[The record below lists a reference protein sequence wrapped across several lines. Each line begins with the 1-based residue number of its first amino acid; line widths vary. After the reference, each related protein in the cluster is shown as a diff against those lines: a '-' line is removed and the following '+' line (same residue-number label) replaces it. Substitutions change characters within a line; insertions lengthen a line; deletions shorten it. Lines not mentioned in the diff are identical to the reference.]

1 MPRRWYWIY
10 RFWTWTTRVWIL
22 ALGKLPSLSS
32 CGLTWKVR
40 DGWYICIGLLEGLG
54 KFIYVQRLPRWL
66 SGKEPSCQCRSHG
79 FDPWGGQIPWKRKWQ
94 PTPVLLPGKSPWT
107 EKPGRPVT
115 GIAKSQT
122 GLANSAQHNNTHV
135 KALTLS
141 LMFSEWSISS
151 VQSLSCVQLFATPWT
166 AACQPSLSI
175 TNSQSP
181 PKPMS
186 IESVMPFNHLILCCL
201 LLLLPSVFPSI
212 RVFSSESALIRW
224 PQYWSFTFSISPS
237 NECSELISFR
247 MDRVSMWSQVS
258 AFQCSRSQGERSKYE
273 WMYLELCKTCPQSEI
288 HWHLLVYIK

>member
-32 CGLTWKVR
+32 CGLTCKVR

-201 LLLLPSVFPSI
+201 LPLLHSIFPALGSFQMSQLFASGVKRIGVSASASVLPMNTQDWSPLGWTGWISLQSKGLS
-212 RVFSSESALIRW
+212 RVFSKTTV
-224 PQYWSFTFSISPS
+224 QKYQSFCAQLS
-237 NECSELISFR
+237 L
-247 MDRVSMWSQVS
+247 
-258 AFQCSRSQGERSKYE
+258 
-273 WMYLELCKTCPQSEI
+273 
-288 HWHLLVYIK
+288 